1 MTVNLFSSQFA
12 CELNCWYV
20 NWVTIPF
27 KIEYSPFLGSFWS
40 FWKKFSDLE
49 ERKSLRILRVIF
61 IFRLT
66 FLSQFQFHFLFY
78 FHYKDNFIL
87 KSIIVWSKCTDI
99 NWIKVFMVYLFW
111 SILLSLSLRIIMMK
125 NTFVES
131 LKVDGVWWREGEWLN
146 KIVEIK
152 CNPTFKFIYYHK
164 KRTNY
169 NEKETWTVT
178 RRQFT

>member
-78 FHYKDNFIL
+78 FHYKDNFYIEKHYSVIKMYRHKFNQGFHGIFVLVHFVIL
-87 KSIIVWSKCTDI
+87 V
-99 NWIKVFMVYLFW
+99 
-111 SILLSLSLRIIMMK
+111 
-125 NTFVES
+125 VENNS
-131 LKVDGVWWREGEWLN
+131 D
-146 KIVEIK
+146 
-152 CNPTFKFIYYHK
+152 
-164 KRTNY
+164 
-169 NEKETWTVT
+169 EKYVSSSCWK
-178 RRQFT
+178 